1 MLDELTDI
9 ALDLTWTWEPR
20 IRDLFAQ
27 LDPELWLRSGHNP
40 VLLLAR
46 LGADGVRDALQ
57 RPAVRAA
64 LDDARAALRQHRGR
78 PSFPVGAGAPL
89 RVAYFSLEF
98 GLTEAMPIYSGGLG
112 VLAGDHLKAASDL
125 GLPLVGVGL
134 IYRQGFG
141 RQRIDEQGNQYEV
154 YPENVLEELPLR
166 RVQGPDGPL
175 EVICPLG
182 DRQVHVAVW
191 QVDVGRVPLYLLD
204 TDVDPNPPD
213 LRAIT
218 DRLYVPEPARR
229 LPQEIVLGIGGMR
242 ALRAM
247 GADATVF
254 HMNEGHGFLLAI
266 ERIRE
271 LRLRRQLT
279 LEEARLI
286 GRAGFVF
293 TTHTPVAAGSDY
305 FEPALVRDLL
315 GPYLTEVGLSF
326 ERFMDLGRRTPG
338 DEHELLCTTYVGL
351 RMADRAVGVSR
362 LHGAVSR
369 RLWKD
374 AWPGLPEAQVP
385 IYSVTNGVHMPTWV
399 APELAALLERYVGP
413 DWWDLEAGDPRWSGV
428 EAIPDEDLWECHG
441 SLRKRLVRTVA
452 ERGEGA
458 EGAGLDPDALTIG
471 FSRRFAPYK
480 RADLVLG
487 DRPRL
492 LRLLHSERQPVQL
505 LFAGKAHPADQEG
518 KRILREIVQVARQEP
533 RIVFVEDYDMAVAR
547 LLVQGADVWLNNP
560 RRFLEASGTS
570 GMKAGANGVLNLSV
584 LDGWWDE
591 GYRPGL
597 GWAIP
602 SGATLDSP
610 TTDDAAEAEALHR
623 LLEREVVPTF
633 YERDERGIPKRWL
646 GMMRA
651 SIRHTITGF
660 SARRMLLD
668 YLSDCYVP
676 AARRVEQLRLLPDW
690 GG

>member
-1 MLDELTDI
+1 MIDELRDL

-20 IRDLFAQ
+20 IRGLFAL
-27 LDPELWLRSGHNP
+27 LDPELWERSGHNP
-40 VLLLAR
+40 VVLLAR
-46 LGADGVRDALQ
+46 LGGDGIDAALR

-64 LDDARAALRQHRGR
+64 LDEARTALRQYRAR
-78 PSFPVGAGAPL
+78 PAFHVEAGAPL
-89 RVAYFSLEF
+89 EIAYFSLEF
-98 GLTEAMPIYSGGLG
+98 GLTEAFPIYSGGLG

-125 GLPLVGVGL
+125 GLPLAGVGL
-134 IYRQGFG
+134 LYRQGFG
-141 RQRIDEQGNQYEV
+141 RQRIDEQGGQYEA
-154 YPENVLEELPLR
+154 YPENVFDELPMR
-166 RVQGPDGPL
+166 RVSGPDGPL
-175 EVICPLG
+175 EVTCPLG

-191 QVDVGRVPLYLLD
+191 RVDVGRVPLYLLD
-204 TDVDPNPPD
+204 TDVEANPPD
-213 LRAIT
+213 LRSIT

-247 GADATVF
+247 GIDATVF
-254 HMNEGHGFLLAI
+254 HMNEGHGFLLAV

-271 LRLRRQLT
+271 LRQRRQLT

-286 GRAGFVF
+286 ARAGFVF

-305 FEPALVRDLL
+305 FEPALVRELL
-315 GPYLTEVGLSF
+315 QPYLTGVGLSF

-338 DEHELLCTTYVGL
+338 DTRELLCTTYVGL

-385 IYSVTNGVHMPTWV
+385 IYSVTNGVHVPSWT
-399 APELAALLERYVGP
+399 APELAELLERHVGP
-413 DWWDLEAGDPRWSGV
+413 DWWDLGAGDPRWSGI
-428 EAIPDEDLWECHG
+428 ESIPDEQLWACHAG
-441 SLRKRLVRTVA
+441 LRRRLVEAVR
-452 ERGEGA
+452 ERGDGD
-458 EGAGLDPDALTIG
+458 GLDPDAFTIG

-480 RADLVLG
+480 RANLILT

-492 LRLLHSERQPVQL
+492 LRLLRDARRPVQVV
-505 LFAGKAHPADQEG
+505 FAGKAHPADQDG
-518 KRILREIVQVARQEP
+518 KRILREIVQVARHEP
-533 RIVFVEDYDMAVAR
+533 RIAFVEDYDIEVAR

-591 GYRPGL
+591 AYRPGV

-602 SGATLDSP
+602 SGATMDSP

-623 LLEREVVPTF
+623 LLEREVVPAF
-633 YERDERGIPKRWL
+633 YDRDERGLPTRWL
-646 GMMRA
+646 AMMRA
-651 SIRHTITGF
+651 SIRHTVTGF
-660 SARRMLLD
+660 SARRMVLD
-668 YLSDCYVP
+668 YLADCYAP